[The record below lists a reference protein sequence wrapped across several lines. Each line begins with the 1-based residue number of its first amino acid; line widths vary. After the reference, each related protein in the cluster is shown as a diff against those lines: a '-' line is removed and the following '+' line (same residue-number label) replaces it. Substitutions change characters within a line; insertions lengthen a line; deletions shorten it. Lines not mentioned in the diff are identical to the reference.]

1 LANRQPASSERHSR
15 GGVDPAAKAVE
26 PIRPNATMA
35 TGRVAP
41 CVRQK
46 RKPRM
51 DENISVSMFINFV
64 IVADV
69 SIVLYPSPQIFL
81 KPDDVKKLV

>member
-1 LANRQPASSERHSR
+1 
-15 GGVDPAAKAVE
+15 
-26 PIRPNATMA
+26 
-35 TGRVAP
+35 
-41 CVRQK
+41 
-46 RKPRM
+46 
-51 DENISVSMFINFV
+51 MFINFV